1 LGRILL
7 LMRLFTRFANRS
19 KEALQVLEGE
29 EFRFQFDLEGEKP
42 FNIATVDGKLKFD
55 VGKIEGPSATFV
67 TDVRTFYSVFSG
79 EISQDEAFLTRKID
93 VNGSIMAS
101 ARFKRMSTLLLQS
114 HRTSLRILR
123 VLIRVVPL

>member
-1 LGRILL
+1 LGRIVL

-29 EFRFQFDLEGEKP
+29 EFRFQFDLVGEKP
-42 FNIATVDGKLKFD
+42 FNISTVDGKLRLKM
-55 VGKIEGPSATFV
+55 GKVQDSSATFV
-67 TDVRTFYSVFSG
+67 TDVRTFYRVFSG

-93 VNGSIMAS
+93 VKGSIMAS
-101 ARFKRMSTLLLQS
+101 ARFKRMSTMLLDS
-114 HRTSLRILR
+114 HRTSLRVLR